1 MANGLNRGGVEVGAY
16 LGNTGALG
24 LSITDGQ
31 FGLDELV
38 VAECAVDLCQYRFAQ
53 SLAGNRYHWLEVVAN
68 AAQVFDLFGVEGG
81 GVCHRIAVS
90 LQEPHCTR
98 AVSMAKSRRSWIQ
111 QHLNDP
117 YVKQAQKDGYRS
129 RASYKLLELQEKDRL
144 IRPGMTVVDLGAAP
158 GGWSQVAAREV
169 GHSGRVFALDI
180 LDMDAIA
187 GVEFLRGD
195 FTDEAVYHQLLE
207 MVGEQPVD
215 LVISDMAPNLSGV
228 KAIDQPRAMHLAE
241 LALEMVSQV
250 LKPGGDYVSKLFQ
263 GEGFDDYIRQVRQ
276 QFDRVLTR
284 KPESSR
290 SKSREVYLVAKGY
303 KS

>member
-1 MANGLNRGGVEVGAY
+1 
-16 LGNTGALG
+16 
-24 LSITDGQ
+24 
-31 FGLDELV
+31 
-38 VAECAVDLCQYRFAQ
+38 
-53 SLAGNRYHWLEVVAN
+53 
-68 AAQVFDLFGVEGG
+68 
-81 GVCHRIAVS
+81 
-90 LQEPHCTR
+90 
-98 AVSMAKSRRSWIQ
+98 MAKSRRSWIQ